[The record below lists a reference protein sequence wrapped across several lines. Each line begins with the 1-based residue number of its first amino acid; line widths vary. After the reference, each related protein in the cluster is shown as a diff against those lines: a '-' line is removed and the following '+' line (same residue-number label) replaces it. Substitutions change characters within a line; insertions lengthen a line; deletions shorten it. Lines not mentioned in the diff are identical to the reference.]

1 LLREPDLELLSEKTC
16 PRSESECE
24 FMCLLNS
31 VVLYVRAHQGVENGQ
46 DVPAVLYHPGKNV
59 SQLWLA
65 LRFFVPFSQNQGRH
79 FDVASKSIRG
89 MAAQEEAIEEGRFAL
104 RKVEVVDDFRRNELW
119 QGRHREK
126 CSLPKKFPPSSS
138 TRGLLPPLMQLPVLT
153 CETVRHRNG

>member
-1 LLREPDLELLSEKTC
+1 MREFL
-16 PRSESECE
+16 
-24 FMCLLNS
+24 CLLNPM
-31 VVLYVRAHQGVENGQ
+31 VVYVRAHQGVEDGQ
-46 DVPAVLYHPGKNV
+46 DVPAVLHHPGKNV

-65 LRFFVPFSQNQGRH
+65 LRFFVPFRENHCRH

-89 MAAQEEAIEEGRFAL
+89 MAAQEKAIEEGRFTL

-138 TRGLLPPLMQLPVLT
+138 TRGLLLPLMQLPVLKG
-153 CETVRHRNG
+153 EAVRHRNRYIRGVARGI